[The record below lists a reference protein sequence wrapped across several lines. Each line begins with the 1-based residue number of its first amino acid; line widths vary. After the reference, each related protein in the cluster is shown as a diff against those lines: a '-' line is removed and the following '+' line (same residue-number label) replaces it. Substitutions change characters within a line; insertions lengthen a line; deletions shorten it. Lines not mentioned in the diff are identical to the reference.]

1 VPAQEYMRIERRA
14 EWYDDINDWMIP
26 NLEYTGNHM

>member
-14 EWYDDINDWMIP
+14 EWAEELNDWMIP
-26 NLEYTGNHM
+26 NLEYSGNNV